1 MPKKGWAICMK
12 SPTHVGKRTAC
23 RCWELSLLGIELL
36 GIELRVEH
44 PTIEIFQ
51 YAPEKY
57 VKMDKIQKL
66 ETSLSNECK
75 VL

>member
-1 MPKKGWAICMK
+1 MPKKGWATWMEP
-12 SPTHVGKRTAC
+12 PTYVGERTPC
-23 RCWELSLLGIELL
+23 RCRELSLLGIELL
-36 GIELRVEH
+36 DIELRVEH

-66 ETSLSNECK
+66 RDISI
-75 VL
+75 